1 MSNITLKITDRHGT
15 LHELITEVNPKKSLM
30 HFMREND
37 LGVEGFCDGIGECSD
52 CHIYVNSNH
61 ELKEM
66 SIIEEMMIDELDSK
80 QNNSR
85 LSCQLGIIE
94 SMNGLEIQIP
104 LK

>member
-1 MSNITLKITDRHGT
+1 MKHIIIKILDKERN
-15 LHELITEVNPKKSLM
+15 LHELTTEVNPKKSLM
-30 HFMREND
+30 HFMRENN
-37 LGVEGFCDGIGECSD
+37 LGINGSCDGIGECLD

-85 LSCQLGIIE
+85 LSCQLGLVE
-94 SMNGLEIQIP
+94 SLDGLEVEIVNE
-104 LK
+104 